1 MSYLSS
7 NSTLAVQRNLIN
19 DQHRMIIDYINKL
32 HPIKASKN
40 IDKLKELVD
49 YSLNHFDFEEKL
61 MENENYCFLT
71 VHKQVHKYFRGR
83 LETYKQK
90 LDKGEIMSIEHKEE
104 LKCLLLNHIKKDDM
118 KLLVL
123 FLK

>member
-1 MSYLSS
+1 MSYLS
-7 NSTLAVQRNLIN
+7 NDSTLAIQRNSIN
-19 DQHRMIIDYINKL
+19 DQHRMIIAYINKL
-32 HPIKASKN
+32 NSIRASKN
-40 IDKLKELVD
+40 TDKLKELVD
-49 YSLNHFDFEEKL
+49 YSLKHFDFEETL

-90 LDKGEIMSIEHKEE
+90 LDKGETMSIEHKEE
-104 LKCLLLNHIKKDDM
+104 LKCLLLNHIKKNDM
-118 KLLVL
+118 NLLVL